1 MTRFIVSETL
11 VNYFVVDA
19 DTEDE
24 AFDKV
29 AYRSLSAVKPNHID
43 VIGYD
48 LVEENSVQGYGV
60 LGTLENQEAL

>member
-19 DTEDE
+19 ETEDE

-29 AYRSLSAVKPNHID
+29 SYRSLSAVKPNHID

-48 LVEENSVQGYGV
+48 LVEENSVEGYGV
-60 LGTLENQEAL
+60 LGTLENQGAL

>member
-1 MTRFIVSETL
+1 MTRFIISETL

-19 DTEDE
+19 ETEGE

-29 AYRSLSAVKPNHID
+29 AYRSLSAMKPNDID